1 MRYSEDEK
9 ARKQSFQRAKRN
21 LYSGNKL
28 SVIIFH
34 AKCIKTDTNVHL
46 PPLNRKYIRRD
57 EKNNPMALKFITVL
71 KETTVFRLLKFNAI
85 SAVF

>member
-57 EKNNPMALKFITVL
+57 EKKQPYGVEIYYRVERNNSFPTLKV
-71 KETTVFRLLKFNAI
+71 
-85 SAVF
+85 